1 MKFWPGCLSL
11 KHNKEVYCLFG
22 IFFALVAIKS
32 ALTIPLQTPWIF
44 ADEVVYDNIAQ
55 NILDGTFLSD
65 LQYCQTYPP
74 GYSTLLSIAYLFPGD
89 KTVIYH
95 IMLIINTILTSSIIF
110 PSYFILKKYISQ
122 NQALLGSVLIS
133 VLPAVTLYNFVLMSE
148 NLFIPL
154 TMFSIWFLHEAFE
167 TNKLRWSFLAGFS
180 IFYLY
185 FTRETGLVFC
195 IALLVALAFFIL
207 NTERGARLKAVKDK
221 VLMLC
226 SFAIPFL
233 LWLTYKKIIAVQPSL
248 YNTDSYVSTLS
259 GSFLDIELFETFST
273 LMLHE
278 IEYLALSAYVTVFVI
293 SLIFIVGCILKPNL
307 FGFKDHIE
315 HFCSDKILTL
325 QSIIIYSLTS
335 GAGLLVI
342 TVTHMQKAYLAGN
355 QEYAIFGRYI
365 DPIVPVIFLFGV
377 LGIGF
382 LYPRC
387 KGLKWKS
394 EIIGFLGVLIILLFA
409 STLPHTYYKFP
420 NMLSIYYILPL
431 QNYMSYSLTL
441 ILLAIIFVIVPYCF
455 LKNYRK
461 SHISTILVV
470 FFITLSVILS
480 IPAYANQYNVM
491 QNTENENQIGRYLQ
505 EYSSPETQILM
516 DRENFNQYWGP
527 QMWFL
532 TKFWTKGELVRKSTA
547 DDPSGVRTKEFVS
560 GVDYILS
567 KKLLPYP
574 CVNASRGGYKLYMPH
589 SAEQPTQFSMPYM
602 LDIGHNDSHIV
613 SGFHNA
619 ENGKIRWTTDFAE
632 VKIEYPKE
640 KGSFVLQIK
649 TGGHRPEVDP
659 ANISFFIN
667 GHIIGAIEKASGTK
681 ICSVVV
687 PEYYLEN
694 NYQIIG
700 IKTNTW
706 KPSDYGSADKRDLGI
721 QVDWVEL
728 NPVYFDGMYEPEH
741 WDSIPTRWISSNA
754 TLPIYSDENRT
765 IDLTFRAT
773 SFHQLRTLKIYCN
786 NIFQGQQTIPK
797 SFVNVSAQI
806 QLQKGENIIRFHV
819 PEGAERPCDIP
830 GLNNPDTRWLSVAVQ
845 NVTITE
851 AS

>member
-1 MKFWPGCLSL
+1 MKFGRGHLNLKPSKEIFYLLS
-11 KHNKEVYCLFG
+11 
-22 IFFALVAIKS
+22 IFSVLVAIKTI
-32 ALTIPLQTPWIF
+32 LTIHIQTPWIF

-74 GYSTLLSIAYLFPGD
+74 GYSTFLSIAYLFPGD

-110 PSYFILKKYISQ
+110 PSYFILKKYISH

-133 VLPAVTLYNFVLMSE
+133 VLPAVTLYNFALMSE

-167 TNKLRWSFLAGFS
+167 TNTFRWRFLAGVS

-207 NTERGARLKAVKDK
+207 NTERGARLKAMKEK
-221 VLMLC
+221 AVLAC
-226 SFAIPFL
+226 SFTIPFL
-233 LWLTYKKIIAVQPSL
+233 VWMIYKKFFAVQPSL
-248 YNTDSYVSTLS
+248 YNTDSYINTLS

-278 IEYLALSAYVTVFVI
+278 IEFLALSAYVTIFVI
-293 SLIFIVGCILKPNL
+293 SLIFIIGCVLKPNFL
-307 FGFKDHIE
+307 GFKDHIE
-315 HFCSDKILTL
+315 HFCSGRILTL
-325 QSIIIYSLTS
+325 QSIIIYCLTF
-335 GAGLLVI
+335 GAVLLVI
-342 TVTHMQKAYLAGN
+342 TVTHMEKAYLAGN

-365 DPIVPVIFLFGV
+365 DPIVPVIFQFGV

-387 KGLKWKS
+387 KGFKWKS
-394 EIIGFLGVLIILLFA
+394 EIIGFLGGLIILLFA
-409 STLPHTYYKFP
+409 CTLPHTYYKFP

-431 QNYMSYSLTL
+431 QNYVSYSLIL
-441 ILLAIIFVIVPYCF
+441 ILFMIIFVVIPYCL
-455 LKNYRK
+455 LKNYHRR
-461 SHISTILVV
+461 HFSTILVV
-470 FFITLSVILS
+470 FFIFLSVILS
-480 IPAYANQYNVM
+480 IPTYDHQYDIM
-491 QNTENENQIGRYLQ
+491 ENTENENQIGRYLQ
-505 EYSSPETQILM
+505 GHSFPETKILM

-532 TKFWTKGELVRKSTA
+532 TKFWTQGELIHRSTA
-547 DDPSGVRTKEFVS
+547 DDPSGVFTEES
-560 GVDYILS
+560 INEVDYIIS

-574 CVNASRGGYKLYMPH
+574 CVNASRGGYKLYIPH
-589 SAEQPTQFSMPYM
+589 SAEQPTQFSMPYV
-602 LDIGHNDSHIV
+602 LDIGHNDSCIIR
-613 SGFHNA
+613 GFHSA

-640 KGSFVLQIK
+640 KGSFMLQIK
-649 TGGHRPEVDP
+649 TGGHRPEDNP
-659 ANISFFIN
+659 ANITISIN
-667 GHIIGAIEKASGTK
+667 GHTIDTIEKTDRTK
-681 ICSVVV
+681 ICSVVI

-694 NYQIIG
+694 YYQIIG

-721 QVDWVEL
+721 QVDWVEID
-728 NPVYFDGMYEPEH
+728 PVQHP
-741 WDSIPTRWISSNA
+741 
-754 TLPIYSDENRT
+754 
-765 IDLTFRAT
+765 
-773 SFHQLRTLKIYCN
+773 
-786 NIFQGQQTIPK
+786 
-797 SFVNVSAQI
+797 
-806 QLQKGENIIRFHV
+806 
-819 PEGAERPCDIP
+819 
-830 GLNNPDTRWLSVAVQ
+830 
-845 NVTITE
+845 
-851 AS
+851 